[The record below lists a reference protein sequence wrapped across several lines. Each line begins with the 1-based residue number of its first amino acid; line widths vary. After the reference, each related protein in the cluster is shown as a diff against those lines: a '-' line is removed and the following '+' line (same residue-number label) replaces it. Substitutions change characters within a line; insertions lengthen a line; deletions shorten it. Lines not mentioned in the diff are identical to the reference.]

1 LTAPAAPTIVP
12 GVSRSASVALFLV
25 ITALSGAAS
34 IQGVAPGVTVEKN
47 QPAKMRDGV
56 ILRADV
62 YRPRAPGT
70 YPVLL
75 QRTPY
80 SKNDEESPKRFS
92 NLAAKGFIVVV
103 QDTRGRYTSDG
114 VAVPHDE
121 AADGFDSVQ
130 WAAALPGSNGR
141 VGMFGGSYL
150 ATTQLEAATLQPPA
164 LRALFPASSYARR
177 HDMVF
182 QGGAFYLSDG
192 LSWNLG
198 QALDVR
204 RRVLTPNED
213 RDGPIGLDAE
223 QRQMLRNKWY
233 WHLPLKSFDE
243 LDLRRFAPGYFQMLD
258 HPSFDSFWDPA
269 DIEKRHD
276 RFLVPAFHI
285 TGWYDTLLTGT
296 LKNFTGLRARAANE
310 RARQYQRLVVG
321 PWTHA
326 RPTRASTSIGD
337 VSFGPNA
344 GFDSEGALVRW
355 FDHWLKDGDRA
366 VLDTT
371 PVRLFVMGANE
382 WRDEQEWPLARAK
395 PTAYYLSSG
404 GRANTADGDG
414 QLGTTAPPASS
425 SPDVYTYDPANP
437 VPTGASGGY
446 SRHPADQRGIEQRQ
460 DILVYTSAPLPAD
473 IEVTGPLALTIWI
486 QSSARDTDFTG
497 KLVDVFPDGTA
508 RALADGILRAR
519 YRKGPATPELLTPGT
534 PTEVTIDLGATANLF
549 KAGHRIR
556 LEVSSSNF
564 PRFDRNPNTGGTFGE
579 DGDVSKAEQRLLH
592 DAAHPSRLLLPVV
605 PRPAGGRTAPAAA
618 GVAGA
623 VGTSGIAPTQPA
635 NADTSFVITNARLI
649 DGTGAPARPAAV
661 RVANGRI
668 AEVGALTPGQA
679 ERVIDAGGLVLAPGF
694 IDAHNH
700 STDGLLTEPLA
711 ASQVSQG
718 ITTVFVG
725 QDGSSPWP
733 IADYLSQLR
742 TAPPALNVI
751 TAVGHATVRQQVM
764 GEDYKRAA
772 RPDEITKMEALVD
785 QGMREGAVALSS
797 GLEYEV
803 GSYSTTD
810 EIVALAKVAAKYK
823 GIYISHTRD
832 EADKSFDSIREI
844 ISIAERAKIP
854 AQNTHLKLGTIGV
867 WHKAAEAIRLLDQ
880 ARARGLDVTADVY
893 PYNAWSSTITV
904 LIPSKRYDDPEAV
917 TQGLSDVGGAGNILI
932 TRHAAHPD
940 YEFKTLADVA
950 RAQNITPVQAFIRIV
965 KDGGASVVCTSMVDD
980 DIRAFVGW
988 PHAMFSSDGGIGMRH
1003 PRGAGSFPRV
1013 LGLFVRERKWLSLEE
1028 AIRKMTSLPATRLS
1042 LPDRGTVTPG
1052 MWADLVLLDPDTVID
1067 RSTFSEPFLLSA
1079 GIRRVWVN
1087 GAAVWQDDR
1096 TVGARPGKVLG
1107 R

>member
-1 LTAPAAPTIVP
+1 VTRLAAALLFSVLTLARGAAPP
-12 GVSRSASVALFLV
+12 PAL
-25 ITALSGAAS
+25 AADD
-34 IQGVAPGVTVEKN
+34 VVTQKD
-47 QPAKMRDGV
+47 QPARMRDGV
-56 ILRADV
+56 VLRADI
-62 YRPRAPGT
+62 YRPRTGGP

-80 SKNDEESPKRFS
+80 SKNDEEAPKRFS
-92 NLAAKGFIVVV
+92 AIAARGYIVVV

-121 AADGFDSVQ
+121 ALDGYDTVQ
-130 WAAALPGSNGR
+130 WAAGLPGSNGL

-150 ATTQLEAATLQPPA
+150 ATTQLEAATTQPPA
-164 LRALFPASSYARR
+164 LKALFPASSYARR

-198 QALDVR
+198 QAIDVR
-204 RRVLTPNED
+204 RRVLTPAVD

-223 QRQMLRNKWY
+223 QRQMLRNTWY
-233 WHLPLKSFDE
+233 WHLPLKSFNE
-243 LDLRRFAPGYFQMLD
+243 LDLRRFSPGYFQMLD
-258 HPSFDSFWDPA
+258 HPGMDGFWDPA
-269 DIEKRHD
+269 DIQKRHD
-276 RFLVPAFHI
+276 KFLVPAFHL

-296 LKNFTGLRARAANE
+296 LKNFTGLRANAANQT
-310 RARQYQRLVVG
+310 ARRNQRLIVG

-326 RPTRASTSIGD
+326 RPTLASTAIGD

-344 GFDSEGALVRW
+344 GFDAEGAMMAW
-355 FDHWLKDGDRA
+355 FDHWLKSGGNPA
-366 VLDTT
+366 LTSA

-382 WRDEQEWPLARAK
+382 WRDEQEWPLARAR

-404 GRANTADGDG
+404 GRANTLNGDG
-414 QLGTTAPPASS
+414 MLGTASPS
-425 SPDVYTYDPANP
+425 AASTTDRYTYDPANP

-446 SRHPADQRGIEQRQ
+446 SRTPADQRGVERR
-460 DILVYTSAPLPAD
+460 DDVLVYTSAPL
-473 IEVTGPLALTIWI
+473 IEELEVTGPLAATLWVA
-486 QSSARDTDFTG
+486 SSARDTDFTA

-519 YRKGPATPELLTPGT
+519 YRNGPGSPMLLAPGE
-534 PTEVTIDLGATANLF
+534 PTEITIDLGATSNLF
-549 KAGHRIR
+549 RVGHRLR

-564 PRFDRNPNTGGTFGE
+564 PRFDRNPNTGGVFGE
-579 DGDVSKAEQRLLH
+579 DREVRKAEQTVLH
-592 DAAHPSRLLLPVV
+592 GAAHPSRLILPVV
-605 PRPAGGRTAPAAA
+605 PRAA
-618 GVAGA
+618 GSAIQASPPSVA
-623 VGTSGIAPTQPA
+623 
-635 NADTSFVITNARLI
+635 SFIVTNAQLV

-668 AEVGALTPGQA
+668 AEVGALAPAAGD
-679 ERVIDAGGLVLAPGF
+679 RVVDAAGLVLAPGF
-694 IDAHNH
+694 IDPHNH
-700 STDGLLTEPLA
+700 STDGLLTEPQA

-718 ITTVFVG
+718 ITTLFVG

-733 IADYLSQLR
+733 IADYLSRLR
-742 TAPPALNVI
+742 AAAPAVNVL
-751 TAVGHATVRQQVM
+751 TAVGHATVRQLVM

-772 RPDEITKMEALVD
+772 RPDEVAKMEALVD
-785 QGMREGAVALSS
+785 QGFREGAIALSS

-810 EIVALAKVAAKYK
+810 EVTALARVAARQK

-832 EADKSFDSIREI
+832 EADKSFDAIREVI
-844 ISIAERAKIP
+844 AIAERAKIP
-854 AQNTHLKLGTIGV
+854 AQNTHIKLGTVGV

-880 ARARGLDVTADVY
+880 ARARGLDVSADLY

-917 TQGLSDVGGAGNILI
+917 AQGLSDVGGAGNILI
-932 TRHAAHPD
+932 TRHAAHPE
-940 YEFKTLADVA
+940 YEYTTLEAVA
-950 RAQNITPVQAFIRIV
+950 KSRKVTPVEAFIQIV

-980 DIRAFVGW
+980 DIEAFVRW
-988 PHAMFSSDGGIGMRH
+988 PHTMFSSDGGIGMRH

-1013 LGLFVRERKWLSLEE
+1013 LGRFVRERQWLSLEE
-1028 AIRKMTSLPATRLS
+1028 AIRKMTSLPASRLS
-1042 LPDRGTVTPG
+1042 LTDRGTVKPG
-1052 MWADLVLLDPDTVID
+1052 MWADLVLFDPATVID
-1067 RSTFSEPFLLSA
+1067 RSTFSDPFILA
-1079 GIRRVWVN
+1079 TGVRKVWVN
-1087 GAAVWQDDR
+1087 GGLVWDETKTTGER
-1096 TVGARPGKVLG
+1096 TGRVLS